1 MFAVFPYWID
11 AVLAGDLDKTGN
23 VLVRTVISE
32 LGNRKPNGMQNFLR
46 IK

>member
-23 VLVRTVISE
+23 VLVRTVLSE
-32 LGNRKPNGMQNFLR
+32 LSNRKLNGMQICLQ